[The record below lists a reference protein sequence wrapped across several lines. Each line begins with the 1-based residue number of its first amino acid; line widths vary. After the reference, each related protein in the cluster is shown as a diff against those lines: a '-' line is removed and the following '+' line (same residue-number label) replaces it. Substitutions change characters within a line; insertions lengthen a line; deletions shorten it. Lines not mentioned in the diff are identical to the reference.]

1 MKSFLSSR
9 LENSHANSD
18 MTKSTEPFVE
28 NKGSTLSKADENVTA
43 QLEVKENETLKK
55 TDSEPC
61 SLPQEVPKTSKTDT
75 VAPAVSSSNK
85 TLLQPP
91 PFFCWPKSSTPPTST
106 TAPVEPNWS
115 SQYAAAAAMYAYPQ
129 QGYGSVPSMYQPY
142 TLPMPHCVAPVPMPM
157 AVPIV
162 PIPPPPPP
170 KAAPPPLPSMK
181 GPPLPPP
188 PPPPP
193 SGPPLPTVGGFPVPP
208 LPLSAVG
215 GPPFAVS
222 GLAVPPLPPSI
233 DNPPLPPS
241 EGRPPLPP

>member
-9 LENSHANSD
+9 MENSHANSD

-28 NKGSTLSKADENVTA
+28 NKGGTLSEAKENVTA
-43 QLEVKENETLKK
+43 PMEVKENETPNKI
-55 TDSEPC
+55 DSEPC
-61 SLPQEVPKTSKTDT
+61 TLNPEVSKPAKTDT
-75 VAPAVSSSNK
+75 IPPAVSSSNK

-106 TAPVEPNWS
+106 TASAETNWN
-115 SQYAAAAAMYAYPQ
+115 SQYAAAAMYAYPQ

-142 TLPMPHCVAPVPMPM
+142 SLPMPHCVAPVPMPM
-157 AVPIV
+157 AVPII
-162 PIPPPPPP
+162 PIPPPP
-170 KAAPPPLPSMK
+170 KTAPPPLPSMK

-193 SGPPLPTVGGFPVPP
+193 RGPSVPSLPTVGGFPVPP
-208 LPLSAVG
+208 LPVG
-215 GPPFAVS
+215 GPPFAVG
-222 GLAVPPLPPSI
+222 GLAVPPLPPST

-241 EGRPPLPP
+241 ESRPPLPP